1 MTDNWQIIWE
11 SNFKIIDESELKKM
25 KTQWELKLDNNLDI
39 DNKWWNLRDDLIK
52 LWFLD
57 YDNLN
62 EEEKKIF
69 DEMKDETRDDFYEL
83 D

>member
-25 KTQWELKLDNNLDI
+25 KTQWELKL

-69 DEMKDETRDDFYEL
+69 DEMKDETRDDFYKL

>member
-1 MTDNWQIIWE
+1 
-11 SNFKIIDESELKKM
+11 
-25 KTQWELKLDNNLDI
+25 
-39 DNKWWNLRDDLIK
+39 
-52 LWFLD
+52 LD